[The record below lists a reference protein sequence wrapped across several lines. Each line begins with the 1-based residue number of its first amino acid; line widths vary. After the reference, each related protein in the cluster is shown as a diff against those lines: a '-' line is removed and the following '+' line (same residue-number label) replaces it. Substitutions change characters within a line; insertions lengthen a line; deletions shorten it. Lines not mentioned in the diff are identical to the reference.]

1 MAGDEGGG
9 WRRQEHYRAGYFH
22 GFADA
27 VQACYALDHVGAES
41 GIGERFVG
49 AWRGDE
55 GGRDGVYRDVVLAPF
70 DGQAFGEMRDRGF
83 AGAIDGFRRQRG
95 KSGLRA
101 HVDDA
106 AAVLADHDFRGSL
119 RGEERCFQIDGEGG
133 VEFMLGDVEGQIGE
147 AVAGVIDEDV
157 ELAEMRGG
165 VSYAAGDLIEMG
177 NIHLQRKGAAAHGF
191 DLACETG
198 PGADVAQAQCDVGS
212 DMGKR
217 EGNGAS
223 QAACRGGDQGN
234 FAGEIKFG
242 KFWHCESFALLGI
255 LLLTLLAR
263 RSQWGEQSG

>member
-9 WRRQEHYRAGYFH
+9 GRGEEHYRAGYFH

-27 VQACYALDHVGAES
+27 VQSCYALDHVGAES
-41 GIGERFVG
+41 GIGEGFVG

-70 DGQAFGEMRDRGF
+70 DGQALGEVGDGGF
-83 AGAIDGFRRQRG
+83 AGAVNRFRGQRG
-95 KSGLRA
+95 ESSLRA

-133 VEFMLGDVEGQIGE
+133 VEFLFGDVEGQIGE
-147 AVAGVIDEDV
+147 AVAGVVDEDV

-165 VSYAAGDLIEMG
+165 VGYAAGDLIEVG
-177 NIHLQRKGAAAHGF
+177 NIHLQRKGTAAHGF
-191 DLACETG
+191 DFAREIA
-198 PGADVAQAQCDVGS
+198 PGGDIAQAKSDVGS
-212 DMGKR
+212 GMGKR

-223 QAACRGGDQGN
+223 QAASRGGDQGD
-234 FAGEIKFG
+234 FAGEVKTG
-242 KFWHCESFALLGI
+242 KFCHRASFVPLA
-255 LLLTLLAR
+255 TVLAR
-263 RSQWGEQSG
+263 RSEQGEERGRS